1 MMDNKEGTKRS
12 ALDHGAILYWH
23 WKQSREG
30 ENAAVIANKVQICL
44 TTWNTIY
51 LTDI

>member
-1 MMDNKEGTKRS
+1 MVPFSIDTENK
-12 ALDHGAILYWH
+12 
-23 WKQSREG
+23 SREG
-30 ENAAVIANKVQICL
+30 ENAAVIANKVQIYL